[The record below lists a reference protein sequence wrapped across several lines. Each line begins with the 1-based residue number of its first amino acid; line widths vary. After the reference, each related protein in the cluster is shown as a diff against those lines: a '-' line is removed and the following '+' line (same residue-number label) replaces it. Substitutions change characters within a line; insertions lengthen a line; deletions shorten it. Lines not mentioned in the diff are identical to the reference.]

1 MNCDMKNYNASH
13 GGLDKNKDR
22 WKDEVKKSKQY
33 DSCSNTCMY
42 NDCYTGTCWRGQ
54 WSEAEEAGDTESGK

>member
-1 MNCDMKNYNASH
+1 MSCDTKNYNASH

-42 NDCYTGTCWRGQ
+42 NDCYTGTC
-54 WSEAEEAGDTESGK
+54 

>member
-1 MNCDMKNYNASH
+1 MSMWNYNVTIYNEYDTKNYNASH

-42 NDCYTGTCWRGQ
+42 NDCYTGTC
-54 WSEAEEAGDTESGK
+54 

>member
-1 MNCDMKNYNASH
+1 MNCDTKNYNASH

-42 NDCYTGTCWRGQ
+42 NDCWPAPAAAWAARASPTV
-54 WSEAEEAGDTESGK
+54 